1 MAAQLARK
9 GVAGTSIVLKL
20 KTSDFQLLTRSRRL
34 AYPTQKADVIFES
47 VAALIERETD
57 GRTFRLI
64 GVGVGDLGSAQA
76 ADPTDLFS
84 FAGAAADE
92 H

>member
-1 MAAQLARK
+1 
-9 GVAGTSIVLKL
+9 
-20 KTSDFQLLTRSRRL
+20 
-34 AYPTQKADVIFES
+34 
-47 VAALIERETD
+47 
-57 GRTFRLI
+57 
-64 GVGVGDLGSAQA
+64 VGVSDLGSPQA